1 MPKCHYAVYGLCCH
15 MSFLTFVHLFINFI
29 NALLNRFVC
38 VCYGAIEIIIIII
51 VIIKLLL
58 SLLQYL
64 LTLRLR
70 LLYD

>member
-1 MPKCHYAVYGLCCH
+1 

-51 VIIKLLL
+51 IIIIVIIKLLL

-70 LLYD
+70 LLYDWSAPT